1 MARNFCQG
9 QLAQAHGWVEDGDAA
24 PPYRLEH
31 HKMVQV
37 PMQYSGALQL
47 RQLVQL
53 QPHRAA
59 AELQGSCIADDLL
72 QIAALERQRKTATK
86 VGHIQIQ
93 TMRLGNHRQAGQAAF
108 AGFGLEDG
116 GHLLNLVNKAKPL
129 CFMVSENLGTSP
141 SYLINKT
148 MRTVNKAKFN
158 TI

>member
-9 QLAQAHGWVEDGDAA
+9 QLAQAYRRIEDGDAA
-24 PPYRLEH
+24 LPHCLEH

-37 PMQYSGALQL
+37 PMQYAGALQL

-59 AELQGSCIADDLL
+59 AELQGRRIADDLL

-93 TMRLGNHRQAGQAAF
+93 TMGLGDHRQASQAAF

-116 GHLLNLVNKAKPL
+116 GH
-129 CFMVSENLGTSP
+129 TQ
-141 SYLINKT
+141 
-148 MRTVNKAKFN
+148 
-158 TI
+158 